1 MAVKNGTKK
10 MKKLKMPKGKIDMPF
25 LILVLVILTIGLIM
39 LFSASYVDAYYN
51 EGDSFHYIKRQLVFA
66 VVGII
71 AMLFI
76 AYVVD
81 YHILHKFALPILIV
95 TEILLVAVYFCPE
108 VNGVHRWIPVPIIGS
123 FQPSEIAKFSVVVIF
138 AHIISLNYKK
148 MNTFKYGVAPFLPII
163 LTVVPLVLFE
173 RHLSGGI
180 LIAMLCAV
188 LMMVGGTQAS
198 WFALAGGGAV
208 GAAVLAYFLGLLKSV
223 WPRIEV
229 FLDPFVDA
237 QGAGFQNIQA
247 LYAICSGG
255 LMGLGLGNSRQKY
268 LYIPEPQND
277 FIFAIVCEELGF
289 VGATIILILF
299 ALLVWRGFVIAS
311 KAKDKFGTM
320 LAIGLVA
327 QIGLQTILNVAV
339 VTKVV
344 PNTGIP
350 LPFFSYGGS
359 ALMMLLAE
367 MGVVLNISRHSN
379 MEKV

>member
-1 MAVKNGTKK
+1 MAFKK
-10 MKKLKMPKGKIDMPF
+10 FGEKKSHGKIDLTF
-25 LILVLVILTIGLIM
+25 LILVLIILTIGLIM
-39 LFSASYVDAYYN
+39 LFSASYVDAMYREN
-51 EGDSFHYIKRQLVFA
+51 DSFFYIKKQLIFA

-76 AYVVD
+76 GYVVD
-81 YHILHKFALPILIV
+81 YHILHRFALPILIV
-95 TEILLVAVYFCPE
+95 TEILLVVVYFCPP
-108 VNGVHRWIPVPIIGS
+108 VNGVHRWIPLPVVGTI
-123 FQPSEIAKFSVVVIF
+123 QPSEIAKFAVIAMF
-138 AHIISLNYKK
+138 AHIISLNFKK
-148 MNTFKYGVAPFLPII
+148 MDSFKGGVLPFLPII

-180 LIAMLCAV
+180 LIALICAV
-188 LMMVGGTQAS
+188 MMLVGGTKVR
-198 WFALAGGGAV
+198 WFGLAGAGAV
-208 GAAVLAYFLGLLKSV
+208 SAAVAAYFLGLLDSV
-223 WPRIEV
+223 WSRIEV
-229 FLDPFVDA
+229 FIDPFVDA

-289 VGATIILILF
+289 VGAAIILILF

-320 LAIGLVA
+320 LVIGIVA
-327 QIGLQTILNVAV
+327 QVGLQTILNVAV
-339 VTKVV
+339 VTKSV

-359 ALMMLLAE
+359 ALLILLAE
-367 MGVVLNISRHSN
+367 MGVVLNVSRHSN
-379 MEKV
+379 MEKT

>member
-1 MAVKNGTKK
+1 MAFKK
-10 MKKLKMPKGKIDMPF
+10 FGAKKTQGKIDLTF

-39 LFSASYVDAYYN
+39 LFSASYVDALYR
-51 EGDSFHYIKRQLVFA
+51 EGDAFFYIKKQLIFA

-76 AYVVD
+76 GYVVD
-81 YHILHKFALPILIV
+81 YHILHRFALPILIV
-95 TEILLVAVYFCPE
+95 TEILLVIVYFCPP
-108 VNGVHRWIPVPIIGS
+108 VNGVHRWIPLPVVGTI
-123 FQPSEIAKFSVVVIF
+123 QPSEIAKFAVIAMF
-138 AHIISLNYKK
+138 AHIISLNFKK
-148 MNTFKYGVAPFLPII
+148 MHTFQGGVVPFLPII

-180 LIAMLCAV
+180 LIALICAV
-188 LMMVGGTQAS
+188 MMLIGGTKMR
-198 WFALAGGGAV
+198 WFGLAGA
-208 GAAVLAYFLGLLKSV
+208 GAAAAAVAAYFLGLLDSV
-223 WPRIEV
+223 WSRIEV
-229 FLDPFVDA
+229 FIDPFVDA
-237 QGAGFQNIQA
+237 RGAGFQNIQA

-255 LMGLGLGNSRQKY
+255 LMGLGLGNSRQKF

-289 VGATIILILF
+289 VGAAIILILF

-320 LAIGLVA
+320 LVIGIVA
-327 QIGLQTILNVAV
+327 QVGLQTILNVAV
-339 VTKVV
+339 VTKTV

-359 ALMMLLAE
+359 ALLILLAE
-367 MGVVLNISRHSN
+367 MGVVLNVSRHSN
-379 MEKV
+379 MEKT

>member
-1 MAVKNGTKK
+1 MAFKK
-10 MKKLKMPKGKIDMPF
+10 FGEKKVRGKIDLTF

-39 LFSASYVDAYYN
+39 LFSASYVDALYR
-51 EGDSFHYIKRQLVFA
+51 EGDPFFYIKKQLIFA

-76 AYVVD
+76 GYVVD
-81 YHILHKFALPILIV
+81 YHILHRFALPILIV
-95 TEILLVAVYFCPE
+95 TEILLVIVYFCPP
-108 VNGVHRWIPVPIIGS
+108 VNGVHRWIPLPVVGTI
-123 FQPSEIAKFSVVVIF
+123 QPSEIAKFAVIAMF
-138 AHIISLNYKK
+138 AHIISLNFKK
-148 MNTFKYGVAPFLPII
+148 MDTFKGGVVPFLPII

-180 LIAMLCAV
+180 LIALICAV
-188 LMMVGGTQAS
+188 MMLIGGTKMR
-198 WFALAGGGAV
+198 WFGLAGAGAGV
-208 GAAVLAYFLGLLKSV
+208 AAVAAYFLGLLDSV
-223 WPRIEV
+223 WSRIEV
-229 FLDPFVDA
+229 FIDPFVDA
-237 QGAGFQNIQA
+237 RGAGFQNIQA

-255 LMGLGLGNSRQKY
+255 LMGLGLGNSRQKF

-289 VGATIILILF
+289 VGAAIILILF

-320 LAIGLVA
+320 LVIGIVA
-327 QIGLQTILNVAV
+327 QVGLQTILNVAV
-339 VTKVV
+339 VTKSV

-359 ALMMLLAE
+359 ALLILLAE
-367 MGVVLNISRHSN
+367 MGVVLNVSRHSN
-379 MEKV
+379 MEKT